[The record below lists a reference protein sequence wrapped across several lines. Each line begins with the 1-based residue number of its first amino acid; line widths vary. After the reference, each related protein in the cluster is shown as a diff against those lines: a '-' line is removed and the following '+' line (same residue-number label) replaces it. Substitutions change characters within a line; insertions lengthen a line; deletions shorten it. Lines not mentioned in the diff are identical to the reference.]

1 MPFSPREEKKT
12 LEIQKNPKSMSI
24 CAVIN
29 INKYRNQR
37 IFTISQAVI
46 VKIVV
51 SKILTFFGYIYIW
64 AAGLYSG
71 LRAAVN
77 DKTSCC
83 TIIDSCSQPRVYSS
97 QARWTRNYEAFASS
111 SLLTFVISTFTSGLR
126 YTFSGMLQSRVLR
139 PFHLSG

>member
-1 MPFSPREEKKT
+1 MVRASVTNNQEQLNVIADLLSQHDIHDIKT
-12 LEIQKNPKSMSI
+12 IKSHLASF
-24 CAVIN
+24 
-29 INKYRNQR
+29 RQP
-37 IFTISQAVI
+37 VI

-51 SKILTFFGYIYIW
+51 SKILIFFGYIYIW

>member
-1 MPFSPREEKKT
+1 MN
-12 LEIQKNPKSMSI
+12 EIQKFVNE
-24 CAVIN
+24 
-29 INKYRNQR
+29 Q
-37 IFTISQAVI
+37 FGTIRTAVI

-51 SKILTFFGYIYIW
+51 SKILIFFGYIYIW

-83 TIIDSCSQPRVYSS
+83 TIIDSRSQPRVYSS
-97 QARWTRNYEAFASS
+97 QARWMRNYEAFASS

>member
-1 MPFSPREEKKT
+1 MGSM
-12 LEIQKNPKSMSI
+12 LEPSSFVSTVLSNICRNLSCNSRYSI
-24 CAVIN
+24 
-29 INKYRNQR
+29 
-37 IFTISQAVI
+37 I

-51 SKILTFFGYIYIW
+51 SKILIFFGYIYIW

>member
-1 MPFSPREEKKT
+1 MY
-12 LEIQKNPKSMSI
+12 LI
-24 CAVIN
+24 IN
-29 INKYRNQR
+29 LLA
-37 IFTISQAVI
+37 TVI

-51 SKILTFFGYIYIW
+51 SKILIFFGYIYIW